1 MAGKKSKQM
10 ERRLMK
16 DFQIG
21 CVENLLT
28 EVVQS
33 KGPSKDIFS
42 NLAKAISKKTGSKTS
57 IRGSK
62 ISQDAFG
69 RKKATDQIGSAANVK
84 DQDSKRQSM
93 RRQLSSNAITNFK
106 EVNVDEIVKA
116 HPQLEGES
124 KGTKVAFAKWTK
136 GKERVSDATLNSN
149 MDEKNIVLFCR
160 HKNAWQLRMLLEDH
174 QNLYSA
180 NLLHFLLQC
189 LRLRSV

>member
-1 MAGKKSKQM
+1 MNFLVAGKKSKQM

-21 CVENLLT
+21 CVENLLN
-28 EVVQS
+28 EVVQT

-57 IRGSK
+57 IQGSK
-62 ISQDAFG
+62 VSKDAFG
-69 RKKATDQIGSAANVK
+69 RKKADPIGSASNVK
-84 DQDSKRQSM
+84 DQEAKRQSM
-93 RRQLSSNAITNFK
+93 RRQLSTNAITNFK

-136 GKERVSDATLNSN
+136 GKERVSDANLNS
-149 MDEKNIVLFCR
+149 
-160 HKNAWQLRMLLEDH
+160 
-174 QNLYSA
+174 
-180 NLLHFLLQC
+180 
-189 LRLRSV
+189 